1 MIASNTSCD
10 LSCLPGGDRF
20 YVPSGWEAFFR
31 RYVWDNIKNE
41 APSPETERL
50 FEFVRRAYREGE
62 VYPPP
67 EHLLRAF
74 HEVPFERVRVVIL
87 GQDPYHEPGQAHGLS
102 FSVPAGIKL
111 PPSLRNIYK
120 ELCTDLGLVEAQ
132 TPSSG
137 DLSHWA
143 KQGVLLLNSVL
154 TVPRGMAAGHRG
166 CGWET
171 ITDAVLRELNDAPFP
186 VAFILWGKDARS
198 KKRFL
203 TNPDHLVLESEHPS
217 PLSAWRGFFG
227 SKPFS
232 ATNAYLREHGC
243 DEIRWI
249 E

>member
-1 MIASNTSCD
+1 MSEACN
-10 LSCLPGGDRF
+10 LSLSLL
-20 YVPSGWEAFFR
+20 PSGEQFCTPIGWEDFFR
-31 RYVWDNIKNE
+31 RYVWDDIKNE
-41 APSPETERL
+41 APSPESAQLLTY
-50 FEFVRRAYREGE
+50 VRAAYRDGE

-67 EHLLRAF
+67 EHLFRAF
-74 HEVPFERVRVVIL
+74 CEVPFSSVRVVIL

-102 FSVPAGIKL
+102 FSVPAGVKL

-120 ELCTDLGLVEAQ
+120 ELCADLGLSEAQ
-132 TPSSG
+132 MPTSG

-166 CGWET
+166 RGWEA

-186 VAFILWGKDARS
+186 VAFILWGKDARA

-217 PLSAWRGFFG
+217 PLSAWRGFWG

-232 ATNAYLREHGC
+232 ATNAYLRAHGC
-243 DEIRWI
+243 EEIRWI
-249 E
+249 G

>member
-1 MIASNTSCD
+1 MFS
-10 LSCLPGGDRF
+10 
-20 YVPSGWEAFFR
+20 VPCGWEKFFR
-31 RYVWDNIKNE
+31 QYIWDDIHQS
-41 APSPETERL
+41 APSSDSAHL
-50 FEFVRRAYREGE
+50 LDFVRAAYAAGE
-62 VYPPP
+62 IYPPQ
-67 EHLLRAF
+67 EHLFRAF
-74 HEVPFERVRVVIL
+74 RSVSFNDVRVVIL

-102 FSVPAGIKL
+102 FSVPDGVKL

-120 ELCTDLGLVEAQ
+120 ELCTDLIIPESQ
-132 TPSSG
+132 SPSSG

-143 KQGVLLLNSVL
+143 QQGVLLLNSVL

-166 CGWET
+166 HGWET
-171 ITDAVLRELNDAPFP
+171 VTDAVLRELDAAPFP

-232 ATNAYLREHGC
+232 AVNAYLQAHGC
-243 DEIRWI
+243 KEIQWI
-249 E
+249 K

>member
-1 MIASNTSCD
+1 MKS
-10 LSCLPGGDRF
+10 LSLAVHTFLPGGENF
-20 YVPSGWEAFFR
+20 SIPNGWEDFFQR
-31 RYVWDNIKNE
+31 HVWDDTTNK
-41 APSPETERL
+41 APSLEAEAL
-50 FEFVRRAYREGE
+50 LSFVRTAYAEGE
-62 VYPPP
+62 IYPPA
-67 EHLLRAF
+67 EHLFRAF

-102 FSVPAGIKL
+102 FSVPDGVKL

-120 ELCTDLGLVEAQ
+120 ELYADLELSEAQ
-132 TPSSG
+132 MPTSG
-137 DLSHWA
+137 DLSRWA
-143 KQGVLLLNSVL
+143 QQGVLLLNSVL

-166 CGWET
+166 RGWEA
-171 ITDAVLRELNDAPFP
+171 ITDAVLRELDAAPFP

-232 ATNAYLREHGC
+232 AVNTYLAAHGC
-243 DEIRWI
+243 EEICWI

>member
-1 MIASNTSCD
+1 MNDTNDIS
-10 LSCLPGGDRF
+10 LLPCGDR
-20 YVPSGWEAFFR
+20 YQAPRGWEDFFLR
-31 RYVWDNIKNE
+31 HIWNDTNHA
-41 APSPETERL
+41 APSPEARDLINFIRT
-50 FEFVRRAYREGE
+50 AYTEGE

-67 EHLLRAF
+67 AHLFRAF
-74 HEVPFERVRVVIL
+74 REVPFDRVRVVIL

-102 FSVPAGIKL
+102 FSVPAGVKL

-120 ELCTDLGLVEAQ
+120 EMCADLGLDESQ
-132 TPSSG
+132 MPTSG
-137 DLSHWA
+137 DLAHWA

-166 CGWET
+166 RGWET
-171 ITDAVLRELNDAPFP
+171 VTDAVLRELNGAPFP
-186 VAFILWGKDARS
+186 VAFILWGKDARA

-232 ATNAYLREHGC
+232 AVNTYLREHGC
-243 DEIRWI
+243 EEIRWI
-249 E
+249 